1 MTDITL
7 LYDQTDPNGTLSKA
21 LLMVLR
27 DSDIEWYWQVQRNCL
42 QPSIHIAAQQWG
54 ARKTSEIGAFLR
66 LPADMLN
73 FSPLAA

>member
-27 DSDIEWYWQVQRNCL
+27 DSDIE
-42 QPSIHIAAQQWG
+42 
-54 ARKTSEIGAFLR
+54 
-66 LPADMLN
+66 
-73 FSPLAA
+73 